1 MSQEGLPPLRMRE
14 EDGSPDLIPV
24 YTIIVDSGTI
34 SSAGPGI
41 VRFATGGSGGGG
53 TSFAVPLIVGSG
65 GTGSTTLTN
74 RGLVIG
80 SGANPVQVLTAMVR
94 GQLVVGSD
102 ATLAPQFLNI
112 GSHGQVLSV
121 STAGA
126 VGLVWADTS
135 APAQV
140 VFAAT
145 GNSYVVMGLA
155 ADLTAE
161 RVLAASTGL
170 GLVDGGA
177 AGNAAFSVNTNVRD
191 KIFGWFGAGNL
202 ATTMFVEEARW
213 RIPFNMQAVRMD
225 AVVTTSASGAN
236 IIVDLQQFATPIAAG
251 TSMFVNT
258 ASQVNIPALFA
269 AGSATSFDAIGTLFS
284 GSFLGISLT
293 QVGST
298 IAGSNLT
305 ITLVMR
311 TS

>member
-53 TSFAVPLIVGSG
+53 TSFTVPLIVGSG

-80 SGANPVQVLTAMVR
+80 SGANPAQVLTALVR

-112 GSHGQVLSV
+112 GSQGQVLSID
-121 STAGA
+121 TASALGLLWANTGA
-126 VGLVWADTS
+126 YT
-135 APAQV
+135 
-140 VFAAT
+140 
-145 GNSYVVMGLA
+145 
-155 ADLTAE
+155 
-161 RVLAASTGL
+161 ASTGV
-170 GLVDGGA
+170 GLTSS
-177 AGNAAFSVNTNVRD
+177 AFSVNTNVRD
-191 KIFGWFGAGNL
+191 KIFGWFGAGN
-202 ATTMFVEEARW
+202 ASVTMFVEETRI
-213 RIPFNMQAVRMD
+213 RIPFNMQPVRMD
-225 AVVTTSASGAN
+225 LAVTTSNAGAALQ
-236 IIVDLQQFATPIAAG
+236 VDLQQFATPVTG
-251 TSMFVNT
+251 STSMFINT
-258 ASQVNIPALFA
+258 ASFCQIPSGFA
-269 AGSATSFDAIGTLFS
+269 AGSTLTFDAIPTLFA
-284 GSFLGISLT
+284 GSYLGIAIN

-298 IAGSNLT
+298 VAGSNLT
-305 ITLVMR
+305 VTLLVR

>member
-1 MSQEGLPPLRMRE
+1 MSQEGLPPLRIRE
-14 EDGSPDLIPV
+14 EDGSPNAIPV
-24 YTIIVDSGTI
+24 YEIIVSNGTLVQD
-34 SSAGPGI
+34 GPGR
-41 VRFATGGSGGGG
+41 VRLATGAGGGG
-53 TSFAVPLIVGSG
+53 GITPPLIVSSG
-65 GTGSTTLTN
+65 GTGAATFTN
-74 RGLVIG
+74 RGILIG
-80 SGANPVQVLTAMVR
+80 SGTQPIEALAAMVR

-102 ATLAPQFLNI
+102 ATLAPKFLNI

-121 STAGA
+121 STAGPL
-126 VGLVWADTS
+126 GLIWSDTS
-135 APAQV
+135 SPAQIT
-140 VFAAT
+140 FAAT

-177 AGNAAFSVNTNVRD
+177 AGNASFSVNTNVRD

-213 RIPFNMQAVRMD
+213 RIPFNMQPIRMD
-225 AVVTTSASGAN
+225 AVVTTSASGTN